1 MIERLIA
8 DIKAATNLDVYAEK
22 TTYKKNTIVYSL
34 TKRYDSGAVATY
46 QLTIKILTD
55 SISKAY
61 ETQNIIDNL
70 LITKGDEQKYDEI
83 TECVQNGGGTVWDD
97 ELHMYQHIA
106 YYEYTTKSN
115 ITFKQG
121 E

>member
-1 MIERLIA
+1 MIEKLIA
-8 DIKAATNLDVYAEK
+8 DIKTATSLDVYAEK
-22 TTYKKNTIVYSL
+22 STYKKNTIVYSF
-34 TKRYDSGAVATY
+34 TKRYDGGAVATY

-83 TECVQNGGGTVWDD
+83 AQCVQNGGGTVWDD
-97 ELHMYQHIA
+97 ELNMYQHIT
-106 YYEYTTKSN
+106 YYEYTTKSDV
-115 ITFKQG
+115 TF